1 MKFVMLYKR
10 PGHRVIINGQGD
22 MLVRPSFIEMTLSRT
37 TGAVNIA
44 HHMLASYQRAFL
56 AIARSQFNPDGL
68 EGGVEEML
76 KISSTLQKV
85 LGVSRAR
92 LVQELSWGGRI
103 KELEKKKKNE
113 EHRFKLIRRSLD
125 FIIDGGSDLASLLK
139 IRFQSIAKWIWTP
152 TKRSKMEGIDPSK
165 MQVCGTEVCK
175 SKFILNLFNVVS
187 LCNFIDLCCVLA
199 MDMNLPQGTG
209 GICCEVGNISS
220 TLSQKTNSS
229 SFDSTITEH

>member
-1 MKFVMLYKR
+1 MLYKR
-10 PGHRVIINGQGD
+10 PGHRVIINSQGD

-85 LGVSRAR
+85 LGVSRVR

-103 KELEKKKKNE
+103 KEREKKKNE
-113 EHRFKLIRRSLD
+113 EQRFKLIRKGLD
-125 FIIDGGSDLASLLK
+125 FIIDGGSDLASILNL
-139 IRFQSIAKWIWTP
+139 RFQSIAKHIWTP
-152 TKRSKMEGIDPSK
+152 TKRSKMEGIDPST

-175 SKFILNLFNVVS
+175 SKFIINL
-187 LCNFIDLCCVLA
+187 I
-199 MDMNLPQGTG
+199 
-209 GICCEVGNISS
+209 
-220 TLSQKTNSS
+220 
-229 SFDSTITEH
+229 